1 MHVFVFEPRDARR
14 RMLERELGSVGLS
27 AHFVAD
33 DFFKNGASEMNDA
46 GLDDQAILIGETEDS
61 APYVRAVRRSGFGN
75 PLIVFRDAKDP
86 EVVVALLNCGAD
98 DVVTSPFTGDEIL
111 SRIKSIMRRAHGHA
125 SESVTIGEVTAYFD
139 GRDPLVSGTPVPLSK
154 REHDIFHY
162 LALKS
167 GKTISKSSIY
177 DAIYGMNTD
186 QPFDKVIDVYIC
198 KLRKKIAT
206 AAESGCQYIQ
216 TVRGR
221 GYRFS
226 APEGFAAIAS
236 VYVNHSPSAPHSV

>member
-1 MHVFVFEPRDARR
+1 MHVFVFEPRDIRR
-14 RMLERELGSVGLS
+14 RMLEQELGAVGLS
-27 AHFVAD
+27 AHFVTD
-33 DFFKNGASEMNDA
+33 EFFNYGGSVMADA
-46 GLDDQAILIGETEDS
+46 GLDDQAILIGENERT
-61 APYVRAVRRSGFGN
+61 APFVRAVRRSGFRN
-75 PLIVFRDAKDP
+75 PLIVFHDTKEP
-86 EVVVALLNCGAD
+86 EAVAALLNCGAD

-111 SRIKSIMRRAHGHA
+111 SRIKSIMRRTHGHA

-139 GRDPLVSGTPVPLSK
+139 GRDPLVSGTPIPLSK

-167 GKTISKSSIY
+167 DKIISKSSIY
-177 DAIYGMNTD
+177 DAIYSMNTD

-216 TVRGR
+216 TIRGR
-221 GYRFS
+221 GYKFS
-226 APEGFAAIAS
+226 APEDFPAVTSSYLPHGQ
-236 VYVNHSPSAPHSV
+236 NAPH